1 VYPHVFDELAPGAW
15 HCTELHANNRME
27 ADHGQ
32 LKQRLRPMRSL
43 KTDHGARI
51 IIAGHAFIQNIRRG
65 HYELGVDQAAILR
78 VAAAFDGLAL
88 AI

>member
-1 VYPHVFDELAPGAW
+1 
-15 HCTELHANNRME
+15 ME

-32 LKQRLRPMRSL
+32 LKRRLRPMRGL

-51 IIAGHAFIQNIRRG
+51 IIAVHAFIQNIRRG
-65 HYELGVDQAAILR
+65 HYHLGVDEPMTLR
-78 VAAAFDGLAL
+78 VAAAFDKLTL